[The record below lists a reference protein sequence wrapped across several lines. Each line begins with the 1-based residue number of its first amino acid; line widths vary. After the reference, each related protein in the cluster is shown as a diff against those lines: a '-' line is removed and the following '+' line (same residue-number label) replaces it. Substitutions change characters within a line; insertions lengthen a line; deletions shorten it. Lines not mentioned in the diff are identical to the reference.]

1 MLLTMAVLAAAM
13 AAAAQTP
20 TGGVTGIVS
29 DPSGAVVP
37 GVRVTVTNRETRQA
51 RVAIADGDGR
61 YAVVAL
67 PAGRYG
73 LAAEIDGFKRVERE
87 ATVQAGITTNV
98 DVTLEIG
105 SVTESVT
112 AVAALPLLHHDDHEV
127 SGVVT
132 REQIEALP
140 LNGRNFLDLAKLEP
154 GVGLA
159 TRGTNNRLF
168 LPMLDSGLQSSPRIG
183 SSRVTVDGAS
193 AGTIGA
199 PGTVLQVSQEVVQE
213 FQIATMN
220 FTPATSLTT
229 NGSINIVTRSGG
241 NEPHGTGVLLYR
253 DHQFAAYPGLR
264 RDSSNPD
271 PFFRRVQAAGAGG
284 GPFVRNR
291 AFVFASY
298 ERNNQDGVVSVQPG
312 VPEFAAL
319 GGIFPSPYRGNQAS
333 VRVDQRV
340 GGNGLFARETFD
352 GNSGFAPLNGNTKLL
367 PSAWTRTT
375 NTVNQILAGLT
386 AVLSPAI
393 VNDFRASHLFLS
405 APEHPASA
413 SDCPPTVARCV
424 GTGGPT
430 IMIPDASISL
440 GRTRELA
447 GTGHRVQL
455 TDRLT
460 WQHGTHQVGFGGD
473 WEHTAQTSG
482 SVPDPP
488 ASLTL
493 WAPSDVS
500 RADATIALPASFTT
514 LDDIL
519 QLPLNDYLAVAG
531 PSAAPQRN
539 FSNTRV
545 LDLVRAYASDTWRV
559 RPGLTINGGLAW
571 SYEPNALNVDLSKPA
586 LLAPILG
593 ADNLGPPTAHQMSVS
608 PSVGFAWTPGRDG
621 RTVVRS
627 GVGRYFDPLGSTN
640 SVDLGSERTDL
651 MPLGTTRVMTSG
663 VSPLCTGTPLLFQ
676 TTPTAFRGADLMPLL
691 PAIYQCLLA
700 SVNTANRDFSVRT
713 IDRTKSTGSI
723 TNTLFDPSFAPPSA
737 IHVGLGI
744 QRQLANRTAL
754 SADFVLR
761 RFSHTILSGIDY
773 NHYFA
778 AGGPVIPVCTG
789 AAERN
794 DVRAVCSTG
803 PIAFD
808 NSDGRAQYAAL
819 LLRLEKRLG
828 GGTQLLVSYSLAS
841 YEGTNGVGGG
851 GAAMGGLATGFSNN
865 NWTQNYG
872 PLPTDVRHTLNVSGT
887 LDLPSAFQVAVN
899 FAASSAPPFSVYVGN
914 VDFDG
919 DGTKNDLLPGTTVN
933 QFGRG
938 ATMADLAALVAQYN
952 AQRARWNAQP
962 VTLPDHYEFND
973 SFCSADIRLMRS
985 FRRSFGQVQVFAEV
999 FNAFNTANLSGYS
1012 GDLTSTATFGQPTS
1026 RFSQVF
1032 GTGGPRAGQ
1041 VGARLTF

>member
-1 MLLTMAVLAAAM
+1 MICWALTTALAAM
-13 AAAAQTP
+13 AAAQAP
-20 TGGVTGIVS
+20 AGAVTGIVS
-29 DPSGAVVP
+29 DSSGAVVP
-37 GVRVTVTNRETRQA
+37 GVRVNVTSRETQQA
-51 RVAIADGDGR
+51 RSAVADGEGR

-73 LAAEIDGFKRVERE
+73 IVAEIDGFKRVERE
-87 ATVQAGITTNV
+87 ATVEAGITTTV

-159 TRGTNNRLF
+159 ARGTNNRLF
-168 LPMLDSGLQSSPRIG
+168 LPLLGSGLQTSPRIG

-193 AGTIGA
+193 AGMIGA
-199 PGTVLQVSQEVVQE
+199 IGTVLQVSQEVVQE

-241 NEPHGTGVLLYR
+241 SEPHGTGVLLYR

-264 RDSSNPD
+264 RDPTNPD

-284 GPFVRNR
+284 GPLVRNR

-298 ERNNQDGVVSVQPG
+298 ERNIQDGVVSVQPS

-319 GGIFPSPYRGNQAS
+319 GGIFPSPYRDDQAS
-333 VRVDQRV
+333 VRVDARF
-340 GGNGLFARETFD
+340 GGTSVFARETFD
-352 GNSGFAPLNGNTKLL
+352 GNRGFAPLNDKPRL

-375 NTVNQILAGLT
+375 NAVNQTLAGLT
-386 AVLSPAI
+386 AVLSPTL
-393 VNDFRASHLFLS
+393 VNDFRASHLFLD

-413 SDCPPTVARCV
+413 TDCPPSVAGCV
-424 GTGGPT
+424 GTGGPAIAIT
-430 IMIPDASISL
+430 DAAVTL
-440 GRTRELA
+440 GQARELA
-447 GTGHRVQL
+447 FTGRRVQL

-460 WQHGTHQVGFGGD
+460 WQNGAHQVGLGGD
-473 WEHTAQTSG
+473 WEHSTQTAG
-482 SVPDPP
+482 SVQYDP

-493 WAPSDVS
+493 WAPSDV
-500 RADATIALPASFTT
+500 RQTDATIALPASFTS

-519 QLPLNDYLAVAG
+519 QLPLFDYSAAAG
-531 PSAAPQRN
+531 PSGVPQRG
-539 FSNTRV
+539 FSDARV
-545 LDLVRAYASDTWRV
+545 LDLVRAYASDTWRA

-593 ADNLGPPTAHQMSVS
+593 ADNLGPPTAHQMTVS
-608 PSVGFAWTPGRDG
+608 PSVGFVWAPGRDG
-621 RTVVRS
+621 RTVVR
-627 GVGRYFDPLGSTN
+627 GGIGRYFDPLGSTN
-640 SVDLGSERTDL
+640 SADLGSERTEL
-651 MPLGTTRVMTSG
+651 LPLGTARMTTSG
-663 VSPLCTGTPLLFQ
+663 SSPLCTGTPLMFG
-676 TTPTAFRGADLMPLL
+676 TPTAFRGTDLMGML
-691 PAIYQCLLA
+691 PAIRQCLLA

-713 IDRTKSTGSI
+713 IDRTKMTGSM
-723 TNTLFDPSFAPPSA
+723 TLFDPSFAPSSA

-744 QRQLANRTAL
+744 QRQLADRTAL
-754 SADFVLR
+754 SADVVLR
-761 RFSHTILSGIDY
+761 RFSHTTLTGIDY
-773 NHYFA
+773 NHYLA
-778 AGGPVIPVCTG
+778 ASGPAIRACTV
-789 AAERN
+789 AESR
-794 DVRAVCSTG
+794 DLRAVCSTG
-803 PIAFD
+803 SITFD
-808 NSDGRAQYAAL
+808 NSDGRARYAAL

-828 GGTQLLVSYSLAS
+828 GGTQLLVSYALAS
-841 YEGTNGVGGG
+841 YEGTNGVSGGG
-851 GAAMGGLATGFSNN
+851 GATTGVVGTGFSNT

-899 FAASSAPPFSVYVGN
+899 VAASSAPPFSAYVGN

-919 DGTKNDLLPGTTVN
+919 DGTKNDLLPGTAVN

-952 AQRARWNAQP
+952 AQRARWNAP
-962 VTLPDHYEFND
+962 RVALPDHYAFND
-973 SFCSADIRLMRS
+973 AFCSADIRLMRS
-985 FRRSFGQVQVFAEV
+985 FRRSFGQVQLFAEV
-999 FNAFNTANLSGYS
+999 FNAFNTANLSGYG